1 MGKIG
6 GTSSWLTLV
15 KRAFSSPSKDTN
27 DKRTSR
33 RREEEEEEEE
43 QQQKRG
49 KRRWI
54 FKKQKLNQQE
64 KKATQNCETR
74 TITTTAKI
82 ITAPSSSSSHALAVA
97 MATRAATRPSMYI
110 KDLAAM
116 TIQTAFRGYLA
127 RRALK
132 ALKGLVKLQALV
144 RGHNVRKRAKMTL
157 QCMQALVRVQA
168 RVLDQQRNRRLSLEE
183 NFDSAFY
190 NVNANRNSLITRDED
205 DQYSE
210 SSEMLEQIEA
220 MIRKTK
226 EATMKRERAL
236 TNAFSQQ
243 MWRSECCVDQV
254 ESEPEPE
261 EYWTRRTSSQNK
273 QWELSTTRR
282 ASCDH
287 IIDPIKTVEI
297 DTYRPYSNN
306 NSNTNILPHHR
317 SQNHYHQRPKSY
329 SYCYS
334 TPPPAQL
341 QYQYQQF
348 ITPTPSPSKPK
359 NLHSL
364 TNTISPRCTYNTPT
378 TPYNYMAATAS
389 AKARSRSQSAPRQ
402 RGCSTTVTPEAGPS
416 ARKRLSF
423 AVADE
428 ANGSHRT
435 SNSNSN
441 YQQQRSS
448 VSSRCSDSETSPL
461 RGNELRQQRRWV
473 R

>member
-1 MGKIG
+1 M
-6 GTSSWLTLV
+6 
-15 KRAFSSPSKDTN
+15 TN
-27 DKRTSR
+27 SVLFCFLFLLNAWD
-33 RREEEEEEEE
+33 
-43 QQQKRG
+43 KRG

-64 KKATQNCETR
+64 KKVTQNCETR

-261 EYWTRRTSSQNK
+261 EYWTRRTT
-273 QWELSTTRR
+273 LVVHTT
-282 ASCDH
+282 H
-287 IIDPIKTVEI
+287 QQHPT
-297 DTYRPYSNN
+297 T
-306 NSNTNILPHHR
+306 TWL
-317 SQNHYHQRPKSY
+317 QRP
-329 SYCYS
+329 
-334 TPPPAQL
+334 QL
-341 QYQYQQF
+341 RHVRVL
-348 ITPTPSPSKPK
+348 KVHRGK
-359 NLHSL
+359 G
-364 TNTISPRCTYNTPT
+364 
-378 TPYNYMAATAS
+378 AA
-389 AKARSRSQSAPRQ
+389 
-402 RGCSTTVTPEAGPS
+402 
-416 ARKRLSF
+416 L
-423 AVADE
+423 
-428 ANGSHRT
+428 
-435 SNSNSN
+435 
-441 YQQQRSS
+441 
-448 VSSRCSDSETSPL
+448 L
-461 RGNELRQQRRWV
+461 L
-473 R
+473 